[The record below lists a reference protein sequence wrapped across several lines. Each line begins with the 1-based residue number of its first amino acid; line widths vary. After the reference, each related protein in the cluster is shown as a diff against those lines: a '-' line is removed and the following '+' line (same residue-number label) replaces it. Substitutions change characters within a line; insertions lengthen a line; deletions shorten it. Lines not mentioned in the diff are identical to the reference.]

1 MAVTLTKP
9 VKYDQVMGHFHIGS
23 NMPGYLPEREVVC
36 ADNLADA
43 IEYLVDELDL
53 SQDQLMDPDGD
64 DADEYGRIE
73 SVKVSASDKDLHR
86 QAYRELEAFR
96 DGTDTLGNLIS
107 FLHTPRQ
114 GSDIVH
120 WISVHTDSRDECLV
134 AEGQDW

>member
-1 MAVTLTKP
+1 MALSLSKRI
-9 VKYDQVMGHFHIGS
+9 KYDEVTGHFHIGQ

-43 IEYLVDELDL
+43 IEYLVDELNL

-64 DADEYGRIE
+64 DEDEYNRIE

-86 QAYRELEAFR
+86 QAYRELESFKN
-96 DGTDTLGNLIS
+96 GTDTLGNLIS

-114 GSDIVH
+114 GADIVH
-120 WISVHTDSRDECLV
+120 WISVHRDSRSECLV